1 MRKFLT
7 IILSALCLL
16 CSFCFTAC
24 QKGPIPNG
32 KYADTPSGN
41 VSYYTEDDSVEFY
54 WEIKGDTAKHYTS
67 RALDF
72 KAKIVEKD
80 GYIYFEGYKWK
91 SLFSSIEMGS
101 EDRYIVEYNETEN
114 SITVHSLQYSIELPE
129 ISEE

>member
-1 MRKFLT
+1 MKKFLT
-7 IILSALCLL
+7 IVLSALCLL

-41 VSYYTEDDSVEFY
+41 VSYYTEDDGVEFY

-67 RALDF
+67 RSLDF

-91 SLFSSIEMGS
+91 SLFSSIEIGS
-101 EDRYIVEYNETEN
+101 EDRYLVEYNETEN

-129 ISEE
+129 VSEE